1 MRRPFS
7 PRAVLALTVLG
18 ALAAGCG
25 TNFEMPTEHR
35 GGRGIPADKSYQVVS
50 AWTPDGQNPFD
61 RVQDIL
67 VTQRFGSQL
76 FILFGRPLPDPS
88 SEATAAVYPMTQ
100 KEPIAG
106 TGFLHLHN
114 AVALAAGG
122 DGAGG
127 RLNRIYALDRG
138 DTCQARVR
146 PDTVYACS
154 LDVEGAP
161 PPPGLP
167 RPPVW
172 DRRVTNLSIYP
183 RVREY
188 GLLGGDTISTF
199 ADTTMADVRGIAA
212 DYQGQVYVAGTA
224 IILEPDVSNPR
235 IRTRQFESRIY
246 RYIRGP
252 RYAGINPPDRTLP
265 GANWHRDS
273 TWQVIEGSGVGSLQ
287 NPHRIDWML
296 TPNGSRLY
304 ASDFNKNWIQVLS
317 DQQSSTGYF
326 ALDGAATGTFFY
338 QADDVAAD
346 EQGFIYVCD
355 TGNRRVLRYG
365 ADDPFI
371 QRVDISDVGG
381 TGPLVRPVAIA
392 ANDTLVFI
400 ADPGYPAV
408 FKMRRRP

>member
-1 MRRPFS
+1 MRRPPA
-7 PRAVLALTVLG
+7 PRATLALAAVA

-35 GGRGIPADKSYQVVS
+35 GGRGIPADKSYQVISV
-50 AWTPDGQNPFD
+50 WTSMA

-67 VTQRFGSQL
+67 ITQNYGSQL
-76 FILFGRPLPDPS
+76 FILFGRPVPDPA

-100 KEPIAG
+100 NAPIAG
-106 TGFLHLHN
+106 TSFLHLHN

-138 DTCQARVR
+138 DTCQARMR
-146 PDTVYACS
+146 PDTLYACS
-154 LDVEGAP
+154 VSVRRASPDTTW
-161 PPPGLP
+161 
-167 RPPVW
+167 W
-172 DRRVTNLSIYP
+172 DRHVTDLSIYP

-199 ADTTMADVRGIAA
+199 TDTTMADVRGIAA
-212 DYQGQVYVAGTA
+212 DYQGRVYVAGKA
-224 IILEPDVSNPR
+224 IIEVADVNNPR
-235 IRTRQFESRIY
+235 ILTRQFQSRIY
-246 RYIRGP
+246 RYLRGP
-252 RYAGINPPDRTLP
+252 RYGSIYALP

-273 TWQVIEGSGVGSLQ
+273 TWQVIEGSGIGSIQ

-304 ASDFNKNWIQVLS
+304 VADFDKNWVQVLS
-317 DQQSSTGYF
+317 DDQPSTGYF
-326 ALDGAATGTFFY
+326 ALDGAATGVFFF

-346 EQGFIYVCD
+346 EQGYVYVCD
-355 TGNRRVLRYG
+355 TGNRRVLRYA

-381 TGPLVRPVAIA
+381 VGPLIRPVAIA

-400 ADPGYPAV
+400 ADPGNAAV